1 MYAALAFYYL
11 TALAPEPQRALTF
24 DTSLKSVAVFRD
36 GYGYF
41 VREGQVKLENG
52 WATTNFVPNAIRG
65 TIWVYSLDK
74 DDRVDTVITTKD
86 NHLEFSGAADL
97 KAKLAEKVGL
107 KLQITTSNGQ
117 KYDGELS
124 RLLDDMLLL
133 QAGAGFNAIP
143 YGQIRSVSYVGYP
156 IKVKVATA
164 NPNKTT
170 TLGIAYL
177 QEGIRWEPS
186 YVLNITGDQASL
198 ELRASMQ
205 NTTEN
210 LKKSDVLFVVG
221 SPFVAN
227 RGLQDMSGIVP
238 ATALP
243 ANIAPP
249 ESPKKEDLDKERVA
263 GEPGEGAAAP
273 ALRPT
278 ISGEEGGEL
287 FFYKKPDLT
296 LDTNDI
302 AMVSIFRNDV
312 PIKPQFEWDADG
324 EEVLYLLSVL
334 NSTKQPLTTG
344 PVFVVEDGKALGQE
358 TIKYTPSGDTAEV
371 KLSRGIGLR
380 VEKTESEIKR
390 GPSVKIGKSDFI
402 PITLKGSLKITNF
415 RSSDA
420 QLKITKTARGRI
432 LTQSDDGK
440 VKQTQVLSG
449 EVNPLNDLEW
459 KVVVPKGQTKL
470 VTYTL
475 ETYVFADR
483 SGTPP
488 VPATPGG
495 D

>member
-1 MYAALAFYYL
+1 
-11 TALAPEPQRALTF
+11 
-24 DTSLKSVAVFRD
+24 
-36 GYGYF
+36 
-41 VREGQVKLENG
+41 
-52 WATTNFVPNAIRG
+52 
-65 TIWVYSLDK
+65 
-74 DDRVDTVITTKD
+74 
-86 NHLEFSGAADL
+86 
-97 KAKLAEKVGL
+97 
-107 KLQITTSNGQ
+107 
-117 KYDGELS
+117 
-124 RLLDDMLLL
+124 
-133 QAGAGFNAIP
+133 
-143 YGQIRSVSYVGYP
+143 
-156 IKVKVATA
+156 
-164 NPNKTT
+164 
-170 TLGIAYL
+170 
-177 QEGIRWEPS
+177 
-186 YVLNITGDQASL
+186 
-198 ELRASMQ
+198 
-205 NTTEN
+205 
-210 LKKSDVLFVVG
+210 
-221 SPFVAN
+221 
-227 RGLQDMSGIVP
+227 MS
-238 ATALP
+238 AR
-243 ANIAPP
+243 
-249 ESPKKEDLDKERVA
+249 K
-263 GEPGEGAAAP
+263 
-273 ALRPT
+273 
-278 ISGEEGGEL
+278 
-287 FFYKKPDLT
+287 
-296 LDTNDI
+296 
-302 AMVSIFRNDV
+302 
-312 PIKPQFEWDADG
+312 DADG

>member
-1 MYAALAFYYL
+1 
-11 TALAPEPQRALTF
+11 
-24 DTSLKSVAVFRD
+24 VAVFRD

-74 DDRVDTVITTKD
+74 ADRVDTVITTKD
-86 NHLEFSGAADL
+86 NHVDFSGPADL
-97 KAKLAEKVGL
+97 RAKLSDKIGL
-107 KLQITTSNGQ
+107 KLEIVTNSGQ
-117 KYDGELS
+117 KFEGDLA

-133 QAGAGFNAIP
+133 QAGAGFSAIP
-143 YGQIRSVSYVGYP
+143 FNQIRSVTYVGYP
-156 IKVKVATA
+156 IKVKIDTA

-186 YVLNITGDQASL
+186 YVLNISGSEASI

-221 SPFVAN
+221 SPFVTN

-238 ATALP
+238 STALP
-243 ANIAPP
+243 AAVGAPDLGKKDGPDRDRVEP
-249 ESPKKEDLDKERVA
+249 ET
-263 GEPGEGAAAP
+263 GEGAQTP
-273 ALRPT
+273 ALKPT
-278 ISGEEGGEL
+278 VSGEEGGEL

-302 AMVSIFRNDV
+302 AMVSIYRTEV

-324 EEVLYLLSVL
+324 EEVLYLISIL
-334 NSTKQPLTTG
+334 NSTKQPMTTG
-344 PVFVVEDGKALGQE
+344 PVFVLEDGKALGQE
-358 TIKYTPSGDTAEV
+358 MIKYTPAGDTAEV
-371 KLSRGIGLR
+371 RLSRGIGLR
-380 VEKTESEIKR
+380 VEKTEAESKR
-390 GPSVKIGKSDFI
+390 GGVVHIGKSDFI
-402 PITLKGSLKITNF
+402 PITLKGTLKITNF
-415 RSSDA
+415 RGSDA
-420 QLKITKTARGRI
+420 PLKITKTARGRI
-432 LTQSDDGK
+432 LTMSDDGK

-459 KVVVPKGQTKL
+459 KIVIPKGQTKI

-475 ETYVFADR
+475 ETYIFADR

-488 VPATPGG
+488 VPATPDGG
-495 D
+495 